1 MRKWVAVSTE
11 ECCELAPLKIL
22 QLHVFNIFPSFVL
35 LSSGQKKICGEKSF
49 GPKTDYYRD
58 TDLHIGSYIRVFDRD
73 LLLHDVDEFTRNY
86 YRTKYGYSEDMLAAI
101 DVQVCHQKN
110 SQAPT

>member
-1 MRKWVAVSTE
+1 MN
-11 ECCELAPLKIL
+11 C
-22 QLHVFNIFPSFVL
+22 
-35 LSSGQKKICGEKSF
+35 SSGQKKICGEKDF
-49 GPKTDYYRD
+49 GPKDIYYRD

-101 DVQVCHQKN
+101 DVQVHTYKII
-110 SQAPT
+110 TFVTF